1 MAERTSYYAG
11 IYVGP
16 VTVSYYILL
25 YVIIHY
31 YLILYIIIYY
41 SIYLDQVNCTDQP
54 RHGPERAWTMTN
66 HCRNQ
71 VLYAQDRDVP
81 RILSNSCCVSTG
93 SVPKPASTGCSAP
106 GTEEGG
112 WVTGLDAICLARSYK
127 RLGLVLVSV
136 GSCVVWWSWSN
147 IGGSNL
153 IEKILLLSPYPFD
166 PFDNDCSSIRCICL
180 SSLA

>member
-54 RHGPERAWTMTN
+54 RHGPERA
-66 HCRNQ
+66 
-71 VLYAQDRDVP
+71 
-81 RILSNSCCVSTG
+81 
-93 SVPKPASTGCSAP
+93 
-106 GTEEGG
+106 
-112 WVTGLDAICLARSYK
+112 
-127 RLGLVLVSV
+127 
-136 GSCVVWWSWSN
+136 
-147 IGGSNL
+147 
-153 IEKILLLSPYPFD
+153 
-166 PFDNDCSSIRCICL
+166 
-180 SSLA
+180 